1 VAPGVANGYTAR
13 VIRLELD
20 HPTLKLAV
28 VTATNVRCQASPA
41 PLLERMQAA
50 AARVRQDPAAFPEA
64 VRSAVRDM
72 LRVGGYR
79 PSGRGKPASE
89 FLLGAARAQ
98 GLPVVNN
105 LVDINNLVSL
115 ATALPVSMFD
125 ADKLGAS
132 AHLRFGRA
140 GERYVFNASGQT
152 MDIAGIPVV
161 CRAGREAGGEPVPA
175 DEPVGNPVKDSM
187 LAKVGPDT
195 RNVVAVVYGSRALP
209 PDHLERAAR
218 DLQSLL
224 QAFAF
229 AGACAWYRVPE
240 SEPNPTQAVR

>member
-1 VAPGVANGYTAR
+1 MNSGPLDARVAPAVAAGYTAR

-20 HPTLKLAV
+20 HPTLRLAV
-28 VTATNVRCQASPA
+28 VTATNVRCEPSPA

-50 AARVRQDPAAFPEA
+50 AARVRQDPSAFPEA
-64 VRSAVRDM
+64 VRTAVREV

-89 FLLGAARAQ
+89 FLLGVAREQ

-125 ADKLGAS
+125 ADKLGDP
-132 AHLRFGRA
+132 AHVRFGRA
-140 GERYVFNASGQT
+140 GEHYVFNASGQT

-161 CRAGREAGGEPVPA
+161 CRASREAGGDSNAA

-195 RNVVAVVYGSRALP
+195 RNVVAVVYGSRTLP
-209 PDHLERAAR
+209 PDHLEPAAR
-218 DLQSLL
+218 ELQALL
-224 QAFAF
+224 QELAG
-229 AGACAWYRVPE
+229 AGACTWYRVPG
-240 SEPNPTQAVR
+240 